1 MTRQITRYGS
11 RKLYD
16 THARRY
22 VSLEELARHVRD
34 GEHLQVTDKKTG
46 QDVTAQTLALVVYE
60 QARQGAAVTT
70 EALHDMI
77 RTGIGQFQHRVD
89 ELVHAGVDRVKPLLR
104 AREEIQ
110 RLRAGMK
117 EIERSLKAIGG
128 TGKSPP
134 RRPGAAA
141 KRKQPK
147 KKN

>member
-16 THARRY
+16 TQARRY
-22 VSLEELARHVRD
+22 VSLDELARHVRE
-34 GEHLQVTDKKTG
+34 GEHLKVTDKKTG

-70 EALHDMI
+70 EALHDVI

-89 ELVHAGVDRVKPLLR
+89 ELVHAGVDRMKPLLR
-104 AREEIQ
+104 AREEMQ

-117 EIERSLKAIGG
+117 EIERSLKEIGG
-128 TGKSPP
+128 SGKAAP
-134 RRPGAAA
+134 RSRTGAA
-141 KRKQPK
+141 KKQTK